1 MKKLNKVLLVDDDPA
16 SNFLSKMTIVEN
28 DQTTLVDEV
37 KNGREALEY
46 LLSADACPEL
56 ILLDLNMPV
65 IDGMEFLEI
74 YKGYVKCKDY
84 SKIVILTSSKR
95 TNDKTQA
102 LNSGLVSDFI
112 EKPLTEDAFRI
123 LVEKHF
129 SNNI

>member
-46 LLSADACPEL
+46 LLSVDACPEL

-65 IDGMEFLEI
+65 IDGIEFLEI
-74 YKGYVKCKDY
+74 YKDYVKCKDY
-84 SKIVILTSSKR
+84 SKIVILTSSQR
-95 TNDKTQA
+95 SNDKAQA

-112 EKPLTEDAFRI
+112 EKPLTEDTFRLLI
-123 LVEKHF
+123 EKHF
-129 SNNI
+129 IE

>member
-123 LVEKHF
+123 LV
-129 SNNI
+129 